1 MLAKKYKGLT
11 FLREVR
17 KASLRFGED
26 NQSSSFGNMCPFGKW
41 KLLRFILLY
50 FLKIAGEEQRILVK
64 FMSHPQD
71 NLRDYW
77 HFWGAAKL
85 NFSQFTEPLQK
96 SRSSP
101 SKGNNDSLLLLTS
114 CLQNGFWKTRAGKEA
129 VWDKMM
135 VLRKK
140 GGDAMISHW
149 KWNLLIFRNLQLFKT
164 SLDCRDESLIEAKVL
179 QCWCDLPTIQH
190 FILEPK
196 KNDHVIMSSRAT
208 EWFWFLNFQS
218 VPDL

>member
-17 KASLRFGED
+17 KALRFGED

-77 HFWGAAKL
+77 HFWGAKL

-114 CLQNGFWKTRAGKEA
+114 CLQNGFWKTRAEKFGIWWWFSE
-129 VWDKMM
+129 
-135 VLRKK
+135 KK

-179 QCWCDLPTIQH
+179 QCCVTFQQ
-190 FILEPK
+190 FSIL
-196 KNDHVIMSSRAT
+196 S
-208 EWFWFLNFQS
+208 
-218 VPDL
+218 